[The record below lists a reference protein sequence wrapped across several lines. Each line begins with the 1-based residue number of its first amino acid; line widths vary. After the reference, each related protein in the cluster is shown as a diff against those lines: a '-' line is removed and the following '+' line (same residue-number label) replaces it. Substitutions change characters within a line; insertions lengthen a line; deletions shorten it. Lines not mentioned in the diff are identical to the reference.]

1 MVDLVAVVDTEEG
14 VPGAT
19 ELRGNVVLAIAV
31 LALAVFTGEDAEWM
45 EISKDI
51 GRWEG
56 YTDLVAKRNGATR
69 AMIEK
74 RILDGGSWC

>member
-1 MVDLVAVVDTEEG
+1 MVDTEEG
-14 VPGAT
+14 VPAAT

-51 GRWEG
+51 GKWEG
-56 YTDLVAKRNGATR
+56 IRTWQRREPGQR
-69 AMIEK
+69 
-74 RILDGGSWC
+74 GQ